1 MQISKR
7 RPQSTQTDVMKDKSN
22 DVFLTENYQNTI
34 LGYWR
39 LNLCGRV
46 LPQGSNVMRFRKKKK
61 IRTRIFH
68 YIHGCMNQIR
78 VYSRICHC

>member
-39 LNLCGRV
+39 LNLCGR
-46 LPQGSNVMRFRKKKK
+46 LFPQGSNVMRFRKKRK
-61 IRTRIFH
+61 
-68 YIHGCMNQIR
+68 
-78 VYSRICHC
+78 